1 MPRKKRARQY
11 SSPVRE
17 QRADETR
24 TRIADAAR
32 TLFLANGFDGTTVDA
47 IAREAG
53 VAVPTVYAIFR
64 SKRGLVEELL
74 HRARFGAAYAD
85 LVQRAIA
92 ETDPRARVRFVARIS
107 RRVYDGERA
116 ELDFLRGA
124 GMVSPDLGDAE
135 EERKRYT
142 LQKKTIDFLSDAGV
156 LRSDLDVTTAR
167 DVLFAMTARDVYRSL
182 VVVRGWD
189 PAKYERWL
197 GETLLAALVLAA
209 PAVDRR

>member
-1 MPRKKRARQY
+1 VPRKKRARQY

-85 LVQRAIA
+85 L
-92 ETDPRARVRFVARIS
+92 PRARVRFVARIS